1 MDRVS
6 WTSRCFGH
14 TLPPCQCWSLPVH
27 TFVPTLCSQPVLR
40 SQHVC
45 LVHWTHRCLCSP
57 VARQQNFTRVFL
69 HHDLEVIV
77 SCDTQKCNHSW
88 LELAVTTRRREL
100 TCSNMGED
108 SLWAHTSMGCCA
120 ARTKLHPESSFCRS
134 LRNSPWAP
142 SIQWV
147 AGCCQSCSGSHNSP
161 GDWQECWA
169 GSKLQHGRIAVLSLP
184 PP

>member
-1 MDRVS
+1 MQCGWIIVIKSHKRR
-6 WTSRCFGH
+6 SRFTTCGQSFMNITVLWPH
-14 TLPPCQCWSLPVH
+14 SPTLSVLEFAC

-88 LELAVTTRRREL
+88 LAVTTRRREL
-100 TCSNMGED
+100 TCSNIGED

-134 LRNSPWAP
+134 LRNSLWAP

-147 AGCCQSCSGSHNSP
+147 AGCCQSCSGPHTSL
-161 GDWQECWA
+161 GD
-169 GSKLQHGRIAVLSLP
+169 
-184 PP
+184 